1 MIEAGELE
9 KNNLY
14 KWELLFWLWLA
25 FFFNQADRQ
34 VFNIVLP
41 LIKVDL
47 GLTDTQIG
55 LIASIFVL
63 CVGLCTPIAGFIGD
77 LFSRKKVIVISL
89 FVWSVATFFTGM
101 SYSIIQLIFLR
112 SIAVGGGEAFYAPS
126 ANAIICEH
134 HTKTRALAMSIHQT
148 SLYIGIILSGV
159 LGGLIADHYGWRSC
173 FYLFGGIGIILAI
186 ILTWRIKPSK
196 IVTHSSS
203 FSETKNFIR
212 DAFSI
217 LIKKPSA
224 MLLGGSFICLVF
236 VNVGYLTWM
245 PSFIHEKFNLTV
257 TQAGFSSMFYHHAF
271 AFIGIIFGA
280 MLSDK
285 LAVKS
290 KYNRLIIQSLGLLI
304 GAPFIFGM
312 GQAKTPVL
320 VYICLAGFGFF
331 RGVYEAN
338 FVTTIFAVV
347 EPRFRASVIGVVYL
361 FVFTIGSLSP
371 FLLGYF
377 KQSFGLSDGLSALSI
392 AYVLGGCCVLIT
404 LKWFFR
410 KDSVLKTVDI

>member
-1 MIEAGELE
+1 MKERSEME
-9 KNNLY
+9 KKKLY

-25 FFFNQADRQ
+25 YFFNQADRQ

-41 LIKVDL
+41 LIKGDL
-47 GLTDTQIG
+47 GLTDTQLGI
-55 LIASIFVL
+55 IASTFVL

-89 FVWSVATFFTGM
+89 FVWSIATFFTGM
-101 SYSIIQLIFLR
+101 SYSTIQLIFLR
-112 SIAVGGGEAFYAPS
+112 SVAVGGGEAFYAPS
-126 ANAIICEH
+126 SNAIICEH

-148 SLYIGIILSGV
+148 SLYIGIILSGI
-159 LGGLIADHYGWRSC
+159 LGGLIAEHYGWRSC
-173 FYLFGGIGIILAI
+173 FYLFGVIGILLAI
-186 ILTWRIKPSK
+186 ILSWRLQPSK
-196 IVTHSSS
+196 NISPSSS
-203 FSETKNFIR
+203 FSERKKFIKE
-212 DAFSI
+212 AI
-217 LIKKPSA
+217 LVLINKPSA
-224 MLLGGSFICLVF
+224 VLLGGSFICLVF

-245 PSFIHEKFNLTV
+245 PTFIHEKFNQTI

-271 AFIGIIFGA
+271 AFIGIILGG

-285 LAVKS
+285 LAAKS
-290 KYNRLIIQSLGLLI
+290 KYNRLIIQSLGLLL

-312 GQAKTPVL
+312 GQATTPVS

-338 FVTTIFAVV
+338 FVTTIFAVI

-371 FLLGYF
+371 FLLGFF
-377 KQSFGLSDGLSALSI
+377 KQSFGLSDGLSALSL
-392 AYVLGGCCVLIT
+392 AYVLGGCCVLIALT
-404 LKWFFR
+404 WFFK
-410 KDSVLKTVDI
+410 KDSVLKTEVL